1 MLASFED
8 LSTLSRDNM
17 VNQPQSRHTSEDIKL
32 ETIRWHQR
40 LQEITYLEAGQHMRA
55 LNQLMWQIPSFVIAV
70 NGGLWYATTIAS
82 ESSLRI
88 IFVILF
94 LFDVTTILSLVRL
107 RQLIGVKIKKQQEIE
122 NPDNHPLLKKLSCE
136 FNLKFNVPVVAKGRK
151 YIVVGCWIVMLI
163 ICAATNLAGSVNP
176 KFFSKTTHVT
186 NYSATIKSNGSG
198 LIIEAKQG
206 GLK

>member
-1 MLASFED
+1 
-8 LSTLSRDNM
+8 M
-17 VNQPQSRHTSEDIKL
+17 VNQPQSRQISEDIKL

-70 NGGLWYATTIAS
+70 NGGLWYATTIAN

-88 IFVILF
+88 IFFILF
-94 LFDVTTILSLVRL
+94 LFDVTTIFSLMRL

-136 FNLKFNVPVVAKGRK
+136 FNLQFNVPVVAKGRK
-151 YIVVGCWIVMLI
+151 HIVVGCWIIMLI
-163 ICAATNLAGSVNP
+163 ICAATNLAGIVNP
-176 KFFSKTTHVT
+176 KFFSKTTNAT
-186 NYSATIKSNGSG
+186 NYSATIKNNDSA